1 MNGEMPFCVRFASGI
16 ITTLLAA
23 GVGLAATERMEETF
37 GLPLDHKAIQYNEGP
52 VTDPAGKMIR
62 DIESGKTA
70 LTWQRGGWGYLLS
83 LLDKLGID
91 TDSQVLV
98 FSQTS
103 IQTEHISPRTP
114 RAIYFNDTVAV
125 GYVQN
130 GDVLEITSLDPKL
143 GLQFYTL
150 KNRRQEATPDFARRD
165 GSDDCMRCH
174 RGPQTLGIPGR
185 MVSSVYSS
193 PSDTRGLHAMSYLTD
208 DRVPVAQRWGGWYI
222 SGTVGAQKHL
232 GVAIDPD
239 TNRFNPEAYP
249 APTSDMVALLTLEHQ
264 ARMTN
269 LITRVGWDTRIAMAD
284 GKLSAFSE
292 QLDYEVNEMVKYMLF
307 TGEAPLDG
315 PLAGASGFT
324 KTFEGRG
331 PRDSKGRSLRDF
343 DLTKRVFRYPLS
355 YMIYSEAFDA
365 LPAEAMTRV
374 MKRLLD
380 VLSGKVTEAP
390 FDRMDPAR
398 RTAAL
403 EILRETKLR

>member
-1 MNGEMPFCVRFASGI
+1 MNAEMPCSVRFASGI
-16 ITTLLAA
+16 MVSLLAA
-23 GVGLAATERMEETF
+23 GMGLAATERMEETF
-37 GLPLDHKAIQYNEGP
+37 GLPLDHRAIQYNEGP

-62 DIESGKTA
+62 EVESGKTI
-70 LTWQRGGWGYLLS
+70 LTWQKGGWGYLRS
-83 LLDKLGID
+83 LLDKLGIN

-125 GYVQN
+125 GYVEN

-150 KNRRQEATPDFARRD
+150 KNRRQEAKPDFARRD

-208 DRVPVAQRWGGWYI
+208 DRVPVGQRWGGWYV
-222 SGTVGAQKHL
+222 SGTLGAQKHL
-232 GVAIDPD
+232 GVAIEPD
-239 TNRFNPEAYP
+239 TNRFNPAAYP
-249 APTSDMVALLTLEHQ
+249 APTSDVVALLTLEHQ

-269 LITRVGWDTRIAMAD
+269 LITRVAWDTRIAMAD
-284 GKLSAFSE
+284 GKLAAFSE
-292 QLDYEVNEMVKYMLF
+292 QLDYEVNELVKYMLF

-324 KTFEGRG
+324 KTFGARG

-343 DLTKRVFRYPLS
+343 DLTKQVFRYPLS

-374 MKRLLD
+374 MKRVMD
-380 VLSGKVTEAP
+380 VLSGKLTEAP